1 LSPVDLPNPPEK
13 WAKLRDIY
21 ARLLD
26 VPEDQQKFVLRDLC
40 DGDSEIEREI
50 EDLLL
55 AHNKAGSFLNE
66 SVTKALS
73 SIAPLKVEELR
84 SGTVLASRFHV
95 IRHLHTGGMGAV
107 YEAWDLE
114 LQEVLALKTIRP
126 EIASEPSVIERFKE
140 EVRQAHQIT
149 HPNVCR
155 VYDLFSHDFA
165 PGDRIWFLTMQLLK
179 GQTLLERLRQK
190 GPLSTLEALPLV
202 RQMISGLNEA
212 HQHGIV
218 HRDFKSSNVMLVQE
232 EGQEVRAVI
241 ADFGLASRAT
251 TADSEPDVFARQGT
265 PAYVGPEQWFDGIA
279 SPAADQYSLGVVI
292 CEILTGERPTAI
304 KQEGGSRLPAR
315 LPSGKRLNP
324 RWEAVIRRCLATRP
338 EDRFKSLDEILIEID
353 PTRRGKLIARWVGI
367 ATAASLLLAL
377 TILIMIGSNQ
387 APSLVDLHQITPSMD
402 FSVSP
407 RLSADGKTIT
417 YVSDRAEPG
426 KEDVWVQ
433 KLPDGTPRQV
443 TTVPALEQTPSIS
456 PDGRTVVF
464 ESSRIQ
470 QPGIYRTELDGAA
483 EKLLIPG
490 GHDPVFSPVDRSFLY
505 WTGAGYWMI
514 AGSKIFRYD
523 LNTGQSTQLAQGMPN
538 AAKPIWNSDGR
549 HFLFFGCDDPKR
561 PMSACRDWWIT
572 STDGESPRNTGAL
585 QILKAQQVRPS
596 VYIGG
601 WQGDTVVFSAL
612 HGSFLGLWSIRI
624 DPETGKVHG
633 PAKLLFAGDRRDFIL
648 SSSLVGDSIAFC
660 QMNPAVHIWKIDDA
674 AHPEKAKAYKVTQ
687 DPEFD
692 YAPNVSPNGRW
703 LVFARGYGDDRNL
716 YLWDTRGPSGSER
729 LIVAQGTTKIAPVIN
744 DSGTAVAYE
753 ASDGGTTGVF
763 LAGLDGTSHRL
774 CSECRNPTGWGPDGE
789 SLLYANSAIS
799 EVRMM
804 QPSGAGTKTILSVPG
819 GSVRD
824 AVWSAK
830 SNFVVFTVSRP
841 DAPGQV
847 FAAHFPPG
855 ATKPDDQWVEITDKS
870 AFTRKPVWSGDGK
883 TIFYLSLRDGFWCIW
898 GQQFDPNEGRPVGEP
913 IPVFHYHGL
922 KLSPTEIPVES
933 FDLSTDGDSLYL
945 NLAETGGTIWVGKL
959 AHHFPFQIFR

>member
-1 LSPVDLPNPPEK
+1 LSPVDLPHPPEK

-26 VPEDQQKFVLRDLC
+26 VPEDQQKSLVRELC
-40 DGDSEIEREI
+40 DGDSTIEREI
-50 EDLLL
+50 EDLLA
-55 AHNKAGSFLNE
+55 AHNRAGSFLNE

-73 SIAPLKVEELR
+73 SIAPLVKFEELR
-84 SGTVLASRFHV
+84 SGTVLASRFHI

-165 PGDRIWFLTMQLLK
+165 PGDRIWFLTMQLLR
-179 GQTLLERLRQK
+179 GQTLMERLRQK
-190 GPLSTLEALPLV
+190 GPLSSREALPLV
-202 RQMISGLNEA
+202 RQMIFGLNEA

-251 TADSEPDVFARQGT
+251 TADSEPDTFARQGT

-279 SPAADQYSLGVVI
+279 SPAADQYSLGVVL
-292 CEILTGERPTAI
+292 CEILTGERPASI
-304 KQEGGSRLPAR
+304 KQDSGSRSPAR
-315 LPSGKRLNP
+315 LPAGKRLPP

-338 EDRFKSLDEILIEID
+338 EDRFASLDEILTRID
-353 PTRRGKLIARWVGI
+353 PAQRGKLIARWVVI
-367 ATAASLLLAL
+367 ATASLLAL
-377 TILIMIGSNQ
+377 TFAILVAIGANQ
-387 APSLVDLHQITPSMD
+387 APSLVDLRQITPDMD

-407 RLSADGKTIT
+407 HLSASGQTIT

-433 KLPDGTPRQV
+433 QLPDGTPRRI
-443 TTVPALEQTPSIS
+443 TTVPSLEQNPSLS

-470 QPGIYRTELDGAA
+470 QPGIYRTELDGAG
-483 EKLLIPG
+483 EKLLVPG

-505 WTGAGYWMI
+505 WTGAEYWMLS
-514 AGSKIFRYD
+514 GSKIFRYD
-523 LNTGQSTQLAQGMPN
+523 LSTGQSTQLARGMIN
-538 AAKPIWNSDGR
+538 AAKPVWNSDGR
-549 HFLFFGCDDPKR
+549 HVLFFGCDDPKR
-561 PMSACRDWWIT
+561 AMSACRDWWIT
-572 STDGESPRNTGAL
+572 SIDRDAPRNTGAAQL
-585 QILKAQQVRPS
+585 LKSQELRPS
-596 VYIGG
+596 VYVGG
-601 WQGDTVVFSAL
+601 WQDDTVVFSAA
-612 HGSFLGLWSIRI
+612 HGSYLSLWSIRI
-624 DPETGKVHG
+624 DPETGRVHG
-633 PAKLLFAGDRRDFIL
+633 LARQLSARDRRDFIL
-648 SSSLVGDSIAFC
+648 SSSLVGDSVAFC
-660 QMNPAVHIWKIDDA
+660 QMNPAIHIWRIDNA
-674 AHPEKAKAYKVTQ
+674 TQPGKAKAYKITQ

-692 YAPNVSPNGRW
+692 MAPNISPNGRW
-703 LVFARGYGDDRNL
+703 LVFARGYGDNRNL
-716 YLWDTRGPSGSER
+716 YSWDTVTGSER
-729 LIVAQGTTKIAPVIN
+729 LMVSRGTSKGAPITN
-744 DSGTAVAYE
+744 DSGTTVAYE
-753 ASDGGTTGVF
+753 ASEGGATGVF
-763 LAGLDGTSHRL
+763 LAGLDGIPHRL
-774 CSECRNPTGWGPDGE
+774 CSECRNPTGWGPDGN

-799 EVRMM
+799 EVRMI
-804 QPSGAGTKTILSVPG
+804 QTSGAEARTILSVRG

-830 SNFVVFTVSRP
+830 SNFVVFTVSGA

-847 FAAHFPPG
+847 FAARFPPG
-855 ATKPDDQWVEITDKS
+855 ATRPDNHWLEITGKS
-870 AFTRKPVWSGDGK
+870 EFSRKPVWSGDGK

-898 GQQFDPNEGRPVGEP
+898 GQRFDPQRGRLIGQP
-913 IPVFHYHGL
+913 IPILHYHGL
-922 KLSPTEIPVES
+922 KLSPAEIPGES
-933 FDLSTDGDSLYL
+933 FDLSTTGDSLYL
-945 NLAETGGTIWVGKL
+945 NLAEAGGTIWVGKVVRP
-959 AHHFPFQIFR
+959 FPFQLFR

>member
-1 LSPVDLPNPPEK
+1 LSPVDLPHPPEK

-21 ARLLD
+21 ARLLE
-26 VPEDQQKFVLRDLC
+26 VPEDQQRSLVRDLC
-40 DGDSEIEREI
+40 DGDGEIEREI
-50 EDLLL
+50 EDLLS

-66 SVTKALS
+66 SVTRALS
-73 SIAPLKVEELR
+73 SIAPLIKVEELR
-84 SGTVLASRFHV
+84 SGTVLASRFHI

-165 PGDRIWFLTMQLLK
+165 PGERIWFLTMQLLR
-179 GQTLLERLRQK
+179 GQTLMERLRQK
-190 GPLSTLEALPLV
+190 GPLSIREALPLV
-202 RQMISGLNEA
+202 RQMIAGLNEA

-251 TADSEPDVFARQGT
+251 TADSELDTFARQGT

-279 SPAADQYSLGVVI
+279 SPAADQYSLGVVL
-292 CEILTGERPTAI
+292 CEILTGERPAAI
-304 KQEGGSRLPAR
+304 KQDSGSRSPAR
-315 LPSGKRLNP
+315 LPAGKRLPP

-338 EDRFKSLDEILIEID
+338 EDRFASLEEILARID
-353 PTRRGKLIARWVGI
+353 PTRRGKLIARWVAI
-367 ATAASLLLAL
+367 AMAASLAL
-377 TILIMIGSNQ
+377 TFAYLIAISSNVS
-387 APSLVDLHQITPSMD
+387 PSLVDLRQITPAMD

-407 RLSADGKTIT
+407 GLSASGKTIT

-433 KLPDGTPRQV
+433 ELPDGTPRRV
-443 TTVPALEQTPSIS
+443 STVPALEQTPSIS

-470 QPGIYRTELDGAA
+470 QPGIYRTELDGAG

-490 GHDPVFSPVDRSFLY
+490 GHDPVFSPVDRSVLY
-505 WTGAGYWMI
+505 WMGAGYWMLS
-514 AGSKIFRYD
+514 GSKIFHYD
-523 LNTGQSTQLAQGMPN
+523 LSTGQSTQVAQGMTN

-549 HFLFFGCDDPKR
+549 HVLFLGCDDPKR

-572 STDGESPRNTGAL
+572 SVDGDPPRNTGVSEL
-585 QILKAQQVRPS
+585 LKSQQLRPS
-596 VYIGG
+596 VYLGG

-612 HGSFLGLWSIRI
+612 HGSYLGLWSIRI
-624 DPETGKVHG
+624 DPETGRVHG
-633 PAKLLFAGDRRDFIL
+633 LPRQLFAGDRRDFIL

-660 QMNPAVHIWKIDDA
+660 QMNPAIHIWKIENA
-674 AHPEKAKAYKVTQ
+674 THPEKAKAYKITQ

-692 YAPNVSPNGRW
+692 MAPNVSPNGRW
-703 LVFARGYGDDRNL
+703 LVFARGYGDNRNI
-716 YLWDTRGPSGSER
+716 YLWDTLSGSER
-729 LIVAQGTTKIAPVIN
+729 LMVTRGTAKIAPITN

-753 ASDGGTTGVF
+753 ASDGATTAVF
-763 LAGLDGTSHRL
+763 LAGLDGIPHRL
-774 CSECRNPTGWGPDGE
+774 CNECRNPTGWGPDGE

-804 QPSGAGTKTILSVPG
+804 RTSGAEARTILSVPG

-830 SNFVVFTVSRP
+830 SNFVVFTVSTP
-841 DAPGQV
+841 DAPSQV
-847 FAAHFPPG
+847 FAARFLPG
-855 ATKPDDQWVEITDKS
+855 AAKPDDQWLEITNKS
-870 AFTRKPVWSGDGK
+870 EFARKPVWSGDGK

-898 GQQFDPNEGRPVGEP
+898 GQRFDPKKGRLVGQP
-913 IPVFHYHGL
+913 IPIFHYHGL

-933 FDLSTDGDSLYL
+933 FDLSTAGDSLYL

-959 AHHFPFQIFR
+959 AHTSPFQIFR

>member
-1 LSPVDLPNPPEK
+1 LSPVDLPHPPEK

-26 VPEDQQKFVLRDLC
+26 VPEDQQKALVRDLC

-50 EDLLL
+50 EDLLS
-55 AHNKAGSFLNE
+55 AHNRAGSFLNE
-66 SVTKALS
+66 SVTRALS
-73 SIAPLKVEELR
+73 SIAPLIKVEELR
-84 SGTVLASRFHV
+84 SGTVLGSRFHI

-165 PGDRIWFLTMQLLK
+165 PGERIWFLTMQLLR
-179 GQTLLERLRQK
+179 GQTLMERLRQK
-190 GPLSTLEALPLV
+190 GPLSPREALPLV
-202 RQMISGLNEA
+202 RQMIAGLNEA

-232 EGQEVRAVI
+232 EGQEIRAVI

-251 TADSEPDVFARQGT
+251 TADSEPDTFARQGT

-279 SPAADQYSLGVVI
+279 SPAADQYSLGVVL
-292 CEILTGERPTAI
+292 CEILTGERPKANNH
-304 KQEGGSRLPAR
+304 EVGSRLPPR
-315 LPSGKRLNP
+315 LPAGKRLQP
-324 RWEAVIRRCLATRP
+324 RWESVIRRCLAPRP
-338 EDRFKSLDEILIEID
+338 EDRFTSLDEILTRID
-353 PTRRGKLIARWVGI
+353 PTRRGKLIARWVLI
-367 ATAASLLLAL
+367 ATAASLAL
-377 TILIMIGSNQ
+377 TLAILISIGANQ
-387 APSLVDLHQITPSMD
+387 APSLVDLRQITPAMD

-407 RLSADGKTIT
+407 RLSAGGKTIT

-433 KLPDGTPRQV
+433 QLPDGTPRRV
-443 TTVPALEQTPSIS
+443 TTVPAREQNPSLS

-464 ESSRIQ
+464 ESTRVQ
-470 QPGIYRTELDGAA
+470 QPGIYRIELDGAG

-505 WTGAGYWMI
+505 WTGAEYWVL

-523 LNTGQSTQLAQGMPN
+523 LNTGRSTELARGMTN
-538 AAKPIWNSDGR
+538 AAKPVWNSDGR
-549 HFLFFGCDDPKR
+549 HVLFLGCDDPKR
-561 PMSACRDWWIT
+561 PMSACRDWWMT
-572 STDGESPRNTGAL
+572 STDGEVPRNTGVSQL
-585 QILKAQQVRPS
+585 LMSQQLRPG
-596 VYIGG
+596 VHFGG
-601 WQGDTVVFSAL
+601 WQDDTVVFSAL
-612 HGSFLGLWSIRI
+612 HGSYLGLWSIKL

-633 PAKLLFAGDRRDFIL
+633 LPRQLFAGDRGNFVL
-648 SSSLVGDSIAFC
+648 SSSLAGDSIAFC
-660 QMNPAVHIWKIDDA
+660 QMNPAIHIWKIDNA
-674 AHPEKAKAYKVTQ
+674 THPEKAKAYKITQ

-692 YAPNVSPNGRW
+692 LAPNVSPNGRW
-703 LVFARGYGDDRNL
+703 LVFARGYGDNRNL
-716 YLWDTRGPSGSER
+716 YLWDTLSGSER
-729 LIVAQGTTKIAPVIN
+729 LMVTRGTAKVAPITN

-753 ASDGGTTGVF
+753 ASEGGVTGVF
-763 LAGLDGTSHRL
+763 LAGLDGIPHRL
-774 CSECRNPTGWGPDGE
+774 CSECRNPTGWGPDGD

-799 EVRMM
+799 EIRMM
-804 QPSGAGTKTILSVPG
+804 QTSGAEARTILTLPG
-819 GSVRD
+819 ASIRD

-830 SNFVVFTVSRP
+830 SNFVVFTVARG

-847 FAAHFPPG
+847 FAARFPPG
-855 ATKPDDQWVEITDKS
+855 ASKPDDHWLEITDKS
-870 AFTRKPVWSGDGK
+870 EFSRKPVWSGDGK

-898 GQQFDPNEGRPVGEP
+898 GQRFDPKRGRVVGQP
-913 IPVFHYHGL
+913 IPIIHYHGL
-922 KLSPTEIPVES
+922 KLSPAAIPVES
-933 FDLSTDGDSLYL
+933 FDLSTADDSLYL

-959 AHHFPFQIFR
+959 AQRSPFQFLR

>member
-1 LSPVDLPNPPEK
+1 MSPVELPNPPEK

-26 VPEDQQKFVLRDLC
+26 VPEDQQKSLIRNLC
-40 DGDSEIEREI
+40 DGDSEIEKEI
-50 EDLLL
+50 EDLLS

-73 SIAPLKVEELR
+73 SIAPLIQVEELR
-84 SGTVLASRFHV
+84 SGTVLASRFHI

-165 PGDRIWFLTMQLLK
+165 PGDRIWFLTMQLLR
-179 GQTLLERLRQK
+179 GQTLMDRLRQK
-190 GPLSTLEALPLV
+190 GPLSSREALPLV

-232 EGQEVRAVI
+232 DGQEVRAVI

-251 TADSEPDVFARQGT
+251 TADSEPDPFARQGT
-265 PAYVGPEQWFDGIA
+265 PAYVGPEQWFDGIV
-279 SPAADQYSLGVVI
+279 SPAADQYSLGVVL

-304 KQEGGSRLPAR
+304 RQEGGSRLAAR
-315 LPSGKRLNP
+315 LPTGKRLPP
-324 RWEAVIRRCLATRP
+324 RWEAVIRRCLAARP
-338 EDRFKSLDEILIEID
+338 EDRFASLDEILTRID
-353 PTRRGKLIARWVGI
+353 PTRRGKLIARWVAI
-367 ATAASLLLAL
+367 ATAASLAVAF
-377 TILIMIGSNQ
+377 TILIEIGSNQ
-387 APSLVDLHQITPSMD
+387 APSLVDLRQITPAMD

-407 RLSADGKTIT
+407 RLSANGKTIT

-433 KLPDGTPRQV
+433 QLPDGTPRRV

-470 QPGIYRTELDGAA
+470 QPGIYRTELDGAG

-490 GHDPVFSPVDRSFLY
+490 GHDPLFSPVDRSFLY
-505 WTGAGYWMI
+505 WMGAGYWMR

-523 LNTGQSTQLAQGMPN
+523 LNTGQSTQLAPGMKN

-549 HFLFFGCDDPKR
+549 HVLFLGCDDPKR
-561 PMSACRDWWIT
+561 PMSACRDWWVT
-572 STDGESPRNTGAL
+572 SIDGDTPRNTGVSQL
-585 QILKAQQVRPS
+585 LKAQQLRPS
-596 VYIGG
+596 VYLGG

-612 HGSFLGLWSIRI
+612 RGSYLGLWSLRI

-633 PAKLLFAGDRRDFIL
+633 LPKQLFAGDRRDFIL

-660 QMNPAVHIWKIDDA
+660 QMNPAIHIWKIDHATD
-674 AHPEKAKAYKVTQ
+674 PEKAHAYKITQ

-692 YAPNVSPNGRW
+692 MAPNVSPNGRW

-716 YLWDTRGPSGSER
+716 YLWDTLSGSER
-729 LIVAQGTTKIAPVIN
+729 LIVSQGTAKVAPVTN
-744 DSGTAVAYE
+744 DAGTAVAYE

-763 LAGLDGTSHRL
+763 LAGLDGIPHRL
-774 CSECRNPTGWGPDGE
+774 CTECRNPTGWGPDGE

-804 QPSGAGTKTILSVPG
+804 QTSGADARTILSVPD

-824 AVWSAK
+824 AVWSAR
-830 SNFVVFTVSRP
+830 SNYVVFTVSRP

-855 ATKPDDQWVEITDKS
+855 ATKPDDQWLEITDKS
-870 AFTRKPVWSGDGK
+870 AFSRKPVWSGDGK
-883 TIFYLSLRDGFWCIW
+883 MIFYLSLRDGFWCIW
-898 GQQFDPNEGRPVGEP
+898 GQHFDPREGQLVGQP
-913 IPVFHYHGL
+913 IPIFHYHGL

-933 FDLSTDGDSLYL
+933 FDLSTAGDSLYL

-959 AHHFPFQIFR
+959 AHRFPFQIFR